1 MNEQERI
8 KLTQVCKLLGEL
20 LPNATP
26 PVDAKPEPHC
36 PVAAF
41 CAEFLWRDDSACIS
55 TEEIADAYENAVS
68 DGLAV
73 PLARGQI
80 FRRLPAAM
88 FRVFGARQTHSLACS
103 WKTARGYRGVGV
115 RPNELPPD
123 EPEAM
128 PTPETAEGLAA
139 ADVSSPG
146 ADLADVDPVT
156 DDQGQSEPPPGA

>member
-123 EPEAM
+123 EPEAALL
-128 PTPETAEGLAA
+128 PDTASGPAVA
-139 ADVSSPG
+139 GDSSLG
-146 ADLADVDPVT
+146 ADPAEVDPVT
-156 DDQGQSEPPPGA
+156 DDPGAGEPLLGA

>member
-8 KLTQVCKLLGEL
+8 KLKQVCKLLGEL
-20 LPNATP
+20 LPYATP
-26 PVDAKPEPHC
+26 PVDAKPEPYC

-55 TEEIADAYENAVS
+55 TEEIADAYEHAVS
-68 DGLAV
+68 EGLAV

-103 WKTARGYRGVGV
+103 WKTARGYRGVSV
-115 RPNELPPD
+115 RPNELPLD
-123 EPEAM
+123 ETD
-128 PTPETAEGLAA
+128 PTPLLEKPKAPDTA
-139 ADVSSPG
+139 DDSSPG
-146 ADLADVDPVT
+146 ADPI
-156 DDQGQSEPPPGA
+156 Q